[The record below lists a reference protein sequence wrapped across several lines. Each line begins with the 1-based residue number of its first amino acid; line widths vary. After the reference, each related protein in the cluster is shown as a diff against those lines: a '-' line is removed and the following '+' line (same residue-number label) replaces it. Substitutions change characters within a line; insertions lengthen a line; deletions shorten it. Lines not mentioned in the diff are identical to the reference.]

1 MKSRSSNRFQSTY
14 WSARPPRLGRY
25 CVAKL
30 LEVNRA
36 LNVPPRLEIDCVSL
50 SGIFKFHWLF
60 AAELID

>member
-25 CVAKL
+25 CVAGIQS
-30 LEVNRA
+30 
-36 LNVPPRLEIDCVSL
+36 RLERSPSTGIDCVSL

>member
-36 LNVPPRLEIDCVSL
+36 LNVPPRLE
-50 SGIFKFHWLF
+50 
-60 AAELID
+60 LIAYLCLGYSNFIGFLPQS